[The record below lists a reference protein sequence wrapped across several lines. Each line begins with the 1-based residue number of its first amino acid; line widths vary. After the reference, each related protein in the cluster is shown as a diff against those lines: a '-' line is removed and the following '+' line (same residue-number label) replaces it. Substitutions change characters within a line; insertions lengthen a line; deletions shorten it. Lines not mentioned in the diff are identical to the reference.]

1 MRLLSKFK
9 EPYDSMLATGV
20 GDLTWVRK
28 PAIAKLPESLVSSV
42 IMKSTQL
49 GLNQDK
55 TQGHEV
61 HGYFLLGKKAYPFI
75 AHAKKSTI
83 PSLDDFNKLELV
95 PNYISDNWTFLFSLQ
110 ECKRYYKENN
120 LKGSTSRYDFNNG
133 TDWKALTLKDVNSP
147 IGIVAWNSAFTRPIN
162 HAVYIEDM
170 CFSLLRKHNLWSHFS
185 LVEVYQAI
193 YMFLANKTTK
203 ENEVVTVE
211 NDTRIQQHGFDLKTS
226 FRKPKE
232 TK

>member
-1 MRLLSKFK
+1 MRLLSKYK
-9 EPYDSMLATGV
+9 EPYDSMIATGV

-28 PAIAKLPESLVSSV
+28 PTVAKLPDSLVSSV
-42 IMKSTQL
+42 IMRSTQL
-49 GLNQDK
+49 GLNRDS

-75 AHAKKSTI
+75 AHAKKSSV
-83 PSLDDFNKLELV
+83 PSLTDWNKLGLV
-95 PNYISDNWTFLFSLQ
+95 SNYVSDNWTFLFSLQ
-110 ECKRYYKENN
+110 ECKRYCKENN
-120 LKGSTSRYDFNNG
+120 LKGSTSRYDFNA
-133 TDWKALTLKDVNSP
+133 WKALTLEDVNSP
-147 IGIVAWNSAFTRPIN
+147 IGIVAWNTATPRPTN
-162 HAVYIEDM
+162 YVVYVEDM

-185 LVEVYQAI
+185 LIEVYQAI

-226 FRKPKE
+226 FRKSKGN
-232 TK
+232 